1 MCACYH
7 MSDRSRTALF
17 RADYVPM
24 ACLGGII
31 EASLVSLFEWKP
43 FKKSYR
49 ISKPDFAVMCVT
61 AFTTAFVN
69 IEVS

>member
-1 MCACYH
+1 
-7 MSDRSRTALF
+7 
-17 RADYVPM
+17 M

-43 FKKSYR
+43 FKRSYR
-49 ISKPDFAVMCVT
+49 ISKPDFTVMCVT

-69 IEVS
+69 IEVRRHGRSVLARTVVPSRQN